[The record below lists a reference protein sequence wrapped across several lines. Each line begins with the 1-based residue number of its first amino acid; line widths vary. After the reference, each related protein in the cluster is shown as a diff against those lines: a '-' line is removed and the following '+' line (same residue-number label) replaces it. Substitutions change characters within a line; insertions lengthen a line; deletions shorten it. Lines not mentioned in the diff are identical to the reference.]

1 MYCYVEI
8 DANGIPFSMLRTHAK
23 IEKDNIILVAMD
35 FDWKN
40 YKWDFETETWV
51 EYIPEPSEPIEPEP
65 TQLDRIESMIA
76 KSQEEIAQEARDA
89 YTLELIEGGV
99 IA

>member
-1 MYCYVEI
+1 MFRHIATINEENICFAVWSGNWTGERELNENEMFVESPSVMGMKHE
-8 DANGIPFSMLRTHAK
+8 NGK
-23 IEKDNIILVAMD
+23 
-35 FDWKN
+35 
-40 YKWDFETETWV
+40 WV
-51 EYIPEPSEPIEPEP
+51 EVEVEPAEPEP